1 MKKTLSLLMALAML
15 LTFTASLAAEDRPHI
30 TITMFSMP
38 ANVSGLMENTWWTNY
53 LKSELGITVELIPSG
68 DNDDMQMQAL
78 LAADALPDI
87 VIFEGE
93 THLVNAIRANMLVNL
108 DDHADKMPNAQKY
121 LKSAMEYY
129 AQNVSGDGVC
139 YSLSNDVGPRPV
151 ASMLNFSTSLRWDL
165 YKKIGMPEIKTV
177 WDYLDVLKAMQ
188 DLNPTNEDGQK
199 VYAITAWNDWD
210 SYNMQNATQVS
221 MLMGIDSGDQ
231 LGGKLPFATLDYGTN
246 ELGNGLEEGSGYIE
260 GLKWFYT
267 ANQMGLLDPDSMT
280 QTWNTALEKAAAGRL
295 LFAWWSWAVGNYN
308 TADRV
313 NADEPTGFNVVIP
326 TEARVPLFASSPVGS
341 GWSWA
346 ISAKSPHID
355 RCIEYL
361 DFMCNPDKV
370 FVLANGPQ
378 GETWDIGED
387 GKPYITEKG
396 YLVRSD
402 GTLTLDEGGKIGD
415 GLSVINST
423 PLSTG
428 TISELYGSIIASG
441 EWDTYVP
448 QITKLQADWTAVT
461 GYDRAIDKVL
471 ADGNYTT
478 VPLATKLI
486 GPLPDDMQIIATQI
500 GDVVKTQSWLAVYA
514 ENDEEFNTIVAEMIA
529 TANEL
534 GLEEI
539 MAYNQATWTAAMELA
554 GNYE

>member
-1 MKKTLSLLMALAML
+1 MKKILSLLMALAML
-15 LTFTASLAAEDRPHI
+15 LTLTVCFAAEDRPPI

-87 VIFEGE
+87 VIFEGA
-93 THLVNAIRANMLVNL
+93 THLVNAIRANMLVKL
-108 DDHADKMPNAQKY
+108 DDYADKMPSAQKY
-121 LKSAMEYY
+121 LKGAMEYY
-129 AQNVSGDGVC
+129 AQNISGDGAC
-139 YSLSNDVGPRPV
+139 YCLSNDVGIRPV

-165 YKKIGMPEIKTV
+165 YKKVGMLEIKTV

-210 SYNMQNATQVS
+210 NYNMHNATQVS

-231 LGGKLPFATLDYGTN
+231 LGGKLPFVTLDYGTN
-246 ELGNGLEEGSGYIE
+246 ELGNGLTEDSGYIE
-260 GLKWFYT
+260 GLKWYFT

-295 LFAWWSWAVGNYN
+295 LFGWWNWAVSNYN
-308 TADRV
+308 TVDRV
-313 NADEPTGFNVVIP
+313 SADEPTGFNVVLP

-341 GWSWA
+341 GWTWA
-346 ISAKSPHID
+346 ISAKSPYID

-361 DFMCNPDKV
+361 DFMCNPDKI
-370 FVLANGPQ
+370 FVLSNGPQ
-378 GETWDIGED
+378 GETWDLGED
-387 GKPYITEKG
+387 GKPYLTEKG

-402 GTLTLDEGGKIGD
+402 GTQMLNEGGKIVD

-423 PLSTG
+423 PISTG
-428 TISELYGSIIASG
+428 TVSELYGSVIAYE

-448 QITKLQADWTAVT
+448 QTTNLQADWTAVT
-461 GYDRAIDKVL
+461 GYDRPIDKVL
-471 ADGNYTT
+471 ADGKYTT
-478 VPLATKLI
+478 VSLATKLI
-486 GPLPDDMQIIATQI
+486 NPLPDDMQIIATQI

-514 ENDEEFNTIVAEMIA
+514 ENEEEFNTIIADMIA

-534 GLEEI
+534 GLEEL
-539 MAYNQATWTAAMELA
+539 MAYNQATWAAAVELA
-554 GNYE
+554 GKYE